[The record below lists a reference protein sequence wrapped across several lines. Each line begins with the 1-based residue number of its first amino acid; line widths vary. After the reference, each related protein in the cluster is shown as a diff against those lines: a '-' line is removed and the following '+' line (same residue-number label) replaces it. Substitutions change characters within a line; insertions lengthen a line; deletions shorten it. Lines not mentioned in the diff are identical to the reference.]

1 MLDQKRIVENFDEV
15 IKKLSRR
22 HDDFSYLQ
30 DVKKLSEQRHDLIVK
45 SEKLKEKRNL
55 ESKKVGTLLA
65 EKKDQ
70 EATKIKELISALK
83 QEMETIDE
91 QLKGVED
98 KIKAILEVTPNIPD
112 DSVPTGKDEN
122 DNLEVR
128 KWGEISTPKKIK
140 EHWEIATALDLIDFE
155 RGTKLS
161 GSRFVVY
168 KGMGAKLERALMNFM
183 LDEHAKRGY
192 DEIEPPILVQ
202 PQIMYGTGN
211 LPKFKEDLYYIEK
224 DNLYLIP
231 TTEVPITNLYRE
243 EILAKN
249 QLPIYHTAY
258 TPCFR
263 QEAGSAG
270 RDAKG
275 IIRLHQF
282 KKVEMVKFTRAEDS
296 FDELEKMVVDAENI
310 LQLLEIPYQV
320 ILLCSGDMGFSS
332 TKTYDLEVWMPG
344 KNKYREISSCSNCLD
359 FQARRMKLRYRDDN
373 NEIKFVH
380 TLNGS
385 GLAVDRLIAAILEN
399 YQNEDGTIRIPKKL
413 QSYLQGETVIA

>member
-1 MLDQKRIVENFDEV
+1 MLDQKGIVENFDEV
-15 IKKLSRR
+15 IKKLNRR

-30 DVKKLSEQRHDLIVK
+30 DIKKLSVQRRELIGK

-55 ESKKVGTLLA
+55 ESKKVGTLIA

-70 EATKIKELISALK
+70 EVQKIKKLINTIK
-83 QEMETIDE
+83 QEIEIIDG
-91 QLKGVED
+91 QLDEVEE

-112 DSVPTGKDEN
+112 DSVPSGEDEN
-122 DNLEVR
+122 DNVEIR
-128 KWGEISTPKKIK
+128 KWGKISNHQKVK
-140 EHWEIATALDLIDFE
+140 EHWEVATKLDLIDFD
-155 RGTKLS
+155 RGTKIS

-192 DEIEPPILVQ
+192 IEIEPPILVQ

-231 TTEVPITNLYRE
+231 TAEVPVTNLYRE
-243 EILAKN
+243 EILEKD

-270 RDAKG
+270 RDTKG

-282 KKVEMVKFTRAEDS
+282 KKVEMVKFTTEEAS
-296 FDELEKMVVDAENI
+296 FEELEKMVLDAENI
-310 LQLLEIPYQV
+310 LQLLEIPYRV

-332 TKTYDLEVWMPG
+332 TKTYDVEVWMPG
-344 KNKYREISSCSNCLD
+344 QNKYREISSCSNCLD

-373 NEIKFVH
+373 EIKYVH

-385 GLAVDRLIAAILEN
+385 GLAIDRLIAAILEN
-399 YQNEDGTIRIPKKL
+399 YQNEDGTITIPKKL
-413 QSYLQGETVIA
+413 QPYFQNQTVIV

>member
-1 MLDQKRIVENFDEV
+1 MLDQKGIVENFDEV
-15 IKKLSRR
+15 IKKLNRR

-30 DVKKLSEQRHDLIVK
+30 DIKKLSVQRRELIGK

-55 ESKKVGTLLA
+55 ESKKVGTLIA

-70 EATKIKELISALK
+70 EVQKNKKLINTIK
-83 QEMETIDE
+83 QEIEIIDG
-91 QLKGVED
+91 QLDEVEK

-112 DSVPTGKDEN
+112 DSVPSGEDEN
-122 DNLEVR
+122 DNVEIR
-128 KWGEISTPKKIK
+128 KWGKISNHQKVK
-140 EHWEIATALDLIDFE
+140 EHWEVATKLDLIDFD
-155 RGTKLS
+155 RGTKIS

-192 DEIEPPILVQ
+192 IEIEPPILVQ

-231 TTEVPITNLYRE
+231 TAEVPVTNLYRK
-243 EILAKN
+243 EILEKD

-263 QEAGSAG
+263 QESGSAG
-270 RDAKG
+270 RDTKG

-282 KKVEMVKFTRAEDS
+282 KKVEMVKFTTEEAS
-296 FDELEKMVVDAENI
+296 FEELEKMVLDAENI
-310 LQLLEIPYQV
+310 LQLLEIPYRV

-332 TKTYDLEVWMPG
+332 TKTYDVEVWMPG
-344 KNKYREISSCSNCLD
+344 QNKYREISSCSNCLD
-359 FQARRMKLRYRDDN
+359 FQARRMKLRYRDN
-373 NEIKFVH
+373 NEIKYVH

-385 GLAVDRLIAAILEN
+385 GLAIDRLIAAILEN
-399 YQNEDGTIRIPKKL
+399 YQNKDGNITIPKKL
-413 QSYLQGETVIA
+413 QPYFQNQTVIV

>member
-1 MLDQKRIVENFDEV
+1 MLEQKGIVENFDEV
-15 IKKLSRR
+15 IKKLNRR

-30 DVKKLSEQRHDLIVK
+30 DIKKLSVQRRELIGK

-55 ESKKVGTLLA
+55 ESKKVGTLIA

-70 EATKIKELISALK
+70 EVQKNKKLINTIK
-83 QEMETIDE
+83 QEIEIIDG
-91 QLKGVED
+91 QLDEVEE

-112 DSVPTGKDEN
+112 DSVPSGEDKN
-122 DNLEVR
+122 DNVEIR
-128 KWGEISTPKKIK
+128 KWGKISNHQKVK
-140 EHWEIATALDLIDFE
+140 EHWEVATKLDLIDFD
-155 RGTKLS
+155 RGTKIS

-192 DEIEPPILVQ
+192 IEIEPPILVQ

-231 TTEVPITNLYRE
+231 TSEVPVTNLYRE
-243 EILAKN
+243 EILEKD

-263 QEAGSAG
+263 QESGSAG
-270 RDAKG
+270 RDTKG

-282 KKVEMVKFTRAEDS
+282 KKVEMVKFTTEEAS
-296 FDELEKMVVDAENI
+296 FEELEKMVLDAENI
-310 LQLLEIPYQV
+310 LQLLEIPYRV

-332 TKTYDLEVWMPG
+332 TKTYDVEVWMPG
-344 KNKYREISSCSNCLD
+344 QNKYREISSCSNCLD

-373 NEIKFVH
+373 EIKYVH

-385 GLAVDRLIAAILEN
+385 GLAIDRLIAAILEN
-399 YQNEDGTIRIPKKL
+399 YQNEDGTITIPKKL
-413 QSYLQGETVIA
+413 QPYFQNQTVIV

>member
-1 MLDQKRIVENFDEV
+1 MLDQKKVVENLDEV

-22 HDDFSYLQ
+22 QDDFSYLQ
-30 DVKKLSEQRHDLIVK
+30 DVKKLSEQRRELIVK
-45 SEKLKEKRNL
+45 SEKLKEQRNL
-55 ESKKVGTLLA
+55 ESKKVGTLVA
-65 EKKDQ
+65 EKKDH
-70 EATKIKELISALK
+70 EAAKIKEIIVTMK
-83 QEMETIDE
+83 KEMDIIDN
-91 QLKGVED
+91 QLNQVEE
-98 KIKAILEVTPNIPD
+98 KIRAILEVTPNIPD
-112 DSVPTGKDEN
+112 DSVPTGQDEN

-128 KWGEISTPKKIK
+128 KWGKVTPNPKIK
-140 EHWEIATALDLIDFE
+140 EHWEVASKLDIIDFE

-192 DEIEPPILVQ
+192 IEIETPILVQ

-211 LPKFKEDLYYIEK
+211 LPKFREDTYYIEK

-231 TTEVPITNLYRE
+231 TAEVPLTNLYRE
-243 EILAKN
+243 EILAGKD
-249 QLPIYHTAY
+249 LPIYHTAY

-270 RDAKG
+270 RDTKG

-282 KKVEMVKFTRAEDS
+282 RKVEMIKFTKAENS
-296 FDELEKMVVDAENI
+296 FDELEKMVLDAEKI
-310 LQLLEIPYQV
+310 LQLLEIPYRV

-332 TKTYDLEVWMPG
+332 AKTYDIEVWMPG
-344 KNKYREISSCSNCLD
+344 QNKYREISSCSNCLD
-359 FQARRMKLRYRDDN
+359 FQSRRMKMRYRDDN
-373 NEIKFVH
+373 NETNFVH

-385 GLAVDRLIAAILEN
+385 GLAVDRLIVAILEN
-399 YQNEDGTIRIPKKL
+399 YQNEDGTISIPKRI
-413 QSYLQGETVIA
+413 QSYLQGQTVIA

>member
-1 MLDQKRIVENFDEV
+1 MLDQKKILENLDEI
-15 IKKLSRR
+15 IKKLNRR

-30 DVKKLSEQRHDLIVK
+30 DIKKLSVQRRELIVK

-55 ESKKVGTLLA
+55 ESKKVGTLIA

-70 EATKIKELISALK
+70 EVQTIKELINTIK
-83 QEMETIDE
+83 QEMEVIDE
-91 QLKGVED
+91 QLNKVEE

-112 DSVPTGKDEN
+112 DSVPSGKDEN
-122 DNLEVR
+122 DNVEIR
-128 KWGEISTPKKIK
+128 KWGKISNHKKVK
-140 EHWEIATALDLIDFE
+140 EHWEVATELDLIDFD
-155 RGTKLS
+155 RGTKIS

-168 KGMGAKLERALMNFM
+168 KGMGAKLERSLMNFM

-192 DEIEPPILVQ
+192 IEIEPPILVQ

-231 TTEVPITNLYRE
+231 TAEVPVTNLYRE
-243 EILAKN
+243 EILAKD

-270 RDAKG
+270 RDTKG

-282 KKVEMVKFTRAEDS
+282 KKVEMVKFTTEETS
-296 FDELEKMVVDAENI
+296 FEELEKMVLDAENI
-310 LQLLEIPYQV
+310 LQLLEIPYRV

-332 TKTYDLEVWMPG
+332 KKTYDVEVWMPG
-344 KNKYREISSCSNCLD
+344 QNKYREISSCSNCLD

-373 NEIKFVH
+373 NEIKYVH

-385 GLAVDRLIAAILEN
+385 GLAIDRLIAAILEN
-399 YQNEDGTIRIPKKL
+399 YQNEDGTITIPKKL
-413 QSYLQGETVIA
+413 QPYFQGQTVIV